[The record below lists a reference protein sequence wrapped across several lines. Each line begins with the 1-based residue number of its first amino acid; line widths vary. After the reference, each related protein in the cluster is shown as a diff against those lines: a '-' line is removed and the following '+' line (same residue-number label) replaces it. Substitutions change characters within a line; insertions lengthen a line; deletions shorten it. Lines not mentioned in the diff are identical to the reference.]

1 MIEEADT
8 RDRSA
13 WRVVSRIGLE
23 FLDQALI
30 PLDYAEVGLVTSR
43 KSLRHSKCGWQ
54 DLNPGGSMWYINQ
67 SLCTSVTDVSVT
79 GV

>member
-1 MIEEADT
+1 M
-8 RDRSA
+8 
-13 WRVVSRIGLE
+13 VSRIGLE
-23 FLDQALI
+23 FLDKALI
-30 PLDYAEVGLVTSR
+30 PLDYGHYAEVGAVGLVASR